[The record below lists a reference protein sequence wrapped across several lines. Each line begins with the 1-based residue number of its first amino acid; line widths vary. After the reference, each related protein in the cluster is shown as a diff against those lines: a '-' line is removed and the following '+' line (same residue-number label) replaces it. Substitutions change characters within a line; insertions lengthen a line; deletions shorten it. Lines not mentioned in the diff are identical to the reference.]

1 MKTFTA
7 GNGPASSR
15 AGLPDL
21 RLSAILP
28 NRLGIVLPV
37 ANMTIHSNSADA
49 DHSPAARHLVDM
61 PGERIDRQKR
71 PCRSPAGAL
80 PTPLMRAPLPLIG
93 RS

>member
-1 MKTFTA
+1 
-7 GNGPASSR
+7 
-15 AGLPDL
+15 
-21 RLSAILP
+21 
-28 NRLGIVLPV
+28 
-37 ANMTIHSNSADA
+37 MTIHSDSADA

-80 PTPLMRAPLPLIG
+80 PAPLMRAPLPLIE

>member
-1 MKTFTA
+1 MNTFTA
-7 GNGPASSR
+7 GTALHRPVPAFLTYGFRPFFRTGLVSCSR
-15 AGLPDL
+15 W
-21 RLSAILP
+21 
-28 NRLGIVLPV
+28 
-37 ANMTIHSNSADA
+37 ANMTIHSADA